1 MSPLAQL
8 FPLHA
13 LAAQRGDGLR
23 PELLALFLRHA
34 QADAG
39 LSASIGPP
47 SMEDNHAP
55 PQCATTLDCASS
67 QTGMAS
73 SFAPAHGP
81 SMHCP
86 SSKRN
91 NAL

>member
-1 MSPLAQL
+1 MSQLAPLLA
-8 FPLHA
+8 LHT

-34 QADAG
+34 HSDAG
-39 LSASIGPP
+39 LSAGIDAP
-47 SMEDNHAP
+47 SAVDNQAP

>member
-1 MSPLAQL
+1 MSPLAPL
-8 FPLHA
+8 LALHA

-34 QADAG
+34 QSDAG
-39 LSASIGPP
+39 LSASIDPP
-47 SMEDNHAP
+47 CVEDSQAP

-67 QTGMAS
+67 HTGMAS